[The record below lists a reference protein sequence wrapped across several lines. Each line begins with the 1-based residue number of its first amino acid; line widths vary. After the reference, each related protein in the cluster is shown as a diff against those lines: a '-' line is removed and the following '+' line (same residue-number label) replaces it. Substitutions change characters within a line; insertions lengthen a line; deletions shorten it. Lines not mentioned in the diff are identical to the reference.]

1 MLDGG
6 SYLSEIRQTLPRT
19 SLLLEKIID
28 GVNQVGIS
36 TGVDPTGHISP
47 PDPPQSIQVSAGS
60 DHVHVTL
67 TDSAQRSR
75 ALNYFLEWSANDPA
89 FMKPNVEH
97 LGASRGRVMALPAK
111 DGSGDVI
118 SYYFRGYS
126 AYLGSEVASD
136 KIYNGPNLNPTPVT
150 LTGASTLN
158 LLTSTGAGTAPTSGE
173 VGGQGFGT
181 DQFA

>member
-6 SYLSEIRQTLPRT
+6 SYLSEIREEKPRT
-19 SLLLEKIID
+19 ALLLEKIIN
-28 GVNQVGIS
+28 GVNQLGIS
-36 TGVDPTGHISP
+36 VGADPTGHTSP

-89 FMKPNVEH
+89 FMKPNV
-97 LGASRGRVMALPAK
+97 
-111 DGSGDVI
+111 D
-118 SYYFRGYS
+118 
-126 AYLGSEVASD
+126 
-136 KIYNGPNLNPTPVT
+136 PTPVT